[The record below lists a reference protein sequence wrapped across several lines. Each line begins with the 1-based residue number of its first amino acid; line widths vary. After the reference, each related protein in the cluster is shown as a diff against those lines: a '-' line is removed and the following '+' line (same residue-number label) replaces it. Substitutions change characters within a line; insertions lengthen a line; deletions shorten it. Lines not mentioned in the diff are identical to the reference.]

1 MPRRT
6 KPTAE
11 SRASSDTPGDAYRLA
26 ELIDLQ
32 HQLLLGF
39 ATGTIDMAAASG
51 AFGEA
56 QEEIRAIC
64 GRLGAIRPPF
74 PWGSLE
80 AWKWEAKGFE
90 DAADID
96 ARLGQYR
103 SQVDAVIA
111 VLTGEPRWTL
121 YPFADDQASFSRDL
135 ADLDAPKLDALQ
147 VALEEVLAIH
157 GNALIGTK
165 WMHKVVDGDG
175 VYEFRV
181 DDDEDQFALGQ
192 ARRTRAVP
200 TISRSTFSFGSSSFS
215 MVNARSFCLAPM
227 TRVRT
232 TPTRD
237 RRARSPRPSDA
248 PLDIAPDGD
257 VNRCWVGL
265 TGDELCHIVLGITA
279 LGRQS
284 DERSLQR
291 LCRGTCA
298 TRHLS

>member
-103 SQVDAVIA
+103 SQ
-111 VLTGEPRWTL
+111 
-121 YPFADDQASFSRDL
+121 
-135 ADLDAPKLDALQ
+135 
-147 VALEEVLAIH
+147 
-157 GNALIGTK
+157 
-165 WMHKVVDGDG
+165 GD
-175 VYEFRV
+175 VRARLFRQ
-181 DDDEDQFALGQ
+181 E
-192 ARRTRAVP
+192 
-200 TISRSTFSFGSSSFS
+200 
-215 MVNARSFCLAPM
+215 
-227 TRVRT
+227 
-232 TPTRD
+232 RD
-237 RRARSPRPSDA
+237 RTAQRFLGLRVVAGLLVDRPQNG
-248 PLDIAPDGD
+248 P
-257 VNRCWVGL
+257 
-265 TGDELCHIVLGITA
+265 GIPIRR
-279 LGRQS
+279 LQS
-284 DERSLQR
+284 DNLLQLR
-291 LCRGTCA
+291 LRLGEIA
-298 TRHLS
+298 LLHFDHAEGVMGIGQ